1 MDLLETARLLRFQTE
16 WERRWH
22 YYETLLTA
30 GLDAEEAQRI
40 IDDVEADRAE
50 EEFRH
55 AA

>member
-1 MDLLETARLLRFQTE
+1 MDILETARLLRFTTA

-30 GLDAEEAQRI
+30 GVNAEEASRI
-40 IDDVEADRAE
+40 VDEAEADRAA